1 MLILKKLDAF
11 VKHHDDG
18 ININKDDNGDESSLF
33 DMNKTKL
40 DRERIMLTITKFPT
54 STRPIPSITAMM
66 PTMTRLRM
74 MVHRRIMT

>member
-54 STRPIPSITAMM
+54 STRPIPSMTAMT
-66 PTMTRLRM
+66 TMTRLLM
-74 MVHRRIMT
+74 MVLRRIMT